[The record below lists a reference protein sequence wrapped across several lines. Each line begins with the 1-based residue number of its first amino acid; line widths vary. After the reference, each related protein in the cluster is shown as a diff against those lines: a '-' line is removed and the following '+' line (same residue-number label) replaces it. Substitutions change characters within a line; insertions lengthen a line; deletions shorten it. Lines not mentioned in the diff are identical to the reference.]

1 MVGDEIEALVLGLLA
16 EVEVIVEGELL
27 VELLETLGLIILP
40 LVEQLARKN
49 KDKIKTKFFFFHN
62 NYLLFKII
70 IKYFIHLLLLGKSK
84 KYVKLN

>member
-40 LVEQLARKN
+40 LLPLVEQLARRN
-49 KDKIKTKFFFFHN
+49 KDKIKTKFFF
-62 NYLLFKII
+62 
-70 IKYFIHLLLLGKSK
+70 S
-84 KYVKLN
+84 